1 MHIFSVICIGNPGFS
16 REQGHIFRLPEGIW
30 KYTREFEI
38 FKFTRVFPNSRRQQK
53 YMSIFTR
60 KTRICYIFY
69 SSFPVL
75 CNTKHFLLAYMSIF
89 PRKTPISYIFFSSFP
104 VLCNTKHFLLT
115 MPRRNIPIAR
125 NIVDQLIKPNTAKPM
140 KTLQLDANFWL
151 PQKKVI
157 S

>member
-1 MHIFSVICIGNPGFS
+1 MPKMLWNFQWNFMKYWAKFHKTSTKICNRNSGF
-16 REQGHIFRLPEGIW
+16 L
-30 KYTREFEI
+30 REFADKFPMPGGNLKIRGNLKISRGRSPREI
-38 FKFTRVFPNSRRQQK
+38 FKFTRVFPNSRRQRE

-60 KTRICYIFY
+60 KTR
-69 SSFPVL
+69 
-75 CNTKHFLLAYMSIF
+75 
-89 PRKTPISYIFFSSFP
+89 ISYIFFSSFP

-115 MPRRNIPIAR
+115 MPRGNIPIAR
-125 NIVDQLIKPNTAKPM
+125 NIIDNLIKPNTAKPM